1 MSTNLIP
8 ERGDIW
14 LVNFDPTVGAEI
26 KKIRPAAIVSANN
39 LGKLPIKLVAPITDW
54 KTYFVNNLWHIRV
67 GSSGFEGINV

>member
-39 LGKLPIKLVAPITDW
+39 LGIFLFFKKL
-54 KTYFVNNLWHIRV
+54 RRREEQ
-67 GSSGFEGINV
+67 S